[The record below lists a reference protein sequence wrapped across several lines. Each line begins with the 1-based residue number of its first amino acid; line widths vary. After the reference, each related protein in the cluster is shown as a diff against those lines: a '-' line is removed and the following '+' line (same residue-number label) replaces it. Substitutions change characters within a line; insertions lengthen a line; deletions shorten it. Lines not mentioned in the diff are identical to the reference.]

1 MGIESGGCVYT
12 LHWTFSCNG
21 GDTVLS
27 EVSRV
32 FSIFRGDTFSGI
44 KMQSI
49 CLSCCYLNLNLIEEG
64 DIGL

>member
-1 MGIESGGCVYT
+1 MYT

-27 EVSRV
+27 EVSCV
-32 FSIFRGDTFSGI
+32 LSIFSEDTFSGI

-49 CLSCCYLNLNLIEEG
+49 CLSCC
-64 DIGL
+64 